1 MFKKDSFAMIAMIG
15 QFYKEQLFDGG
26 NYEVGKM
33 LYCGIRVYNAAD
45 KAGRRFE
52 KFLHNFAADLP
63 LVTAAELSQLSATT
77 FLQTIPAPLS
87 ATNLKRAG
95 LQSKK
100 LFCSHTPLGNS
111 YHQYIKSQVPATKKL
126 LASLN
131 LLEDF

>member
-52 KFLHNFAADLP
+52 KFLHRFEADFKVKKRHVAAADR
-63 LVTAAELSQLSATT
+63 SQLY
-77 FLQTIPAPLS
+77 QI
-87 ATNLKRAG
+87 
-95 LQSKK
+95 
-100 LFCSHTPLGNS
+100 
-111 YHQYIKSQVPATKKL
+111 
-126 LASLN
+126 
-131 LLEDF
+131 